1 MCNEDYSSSAFLGK
15 DYYEDLLKQHMK
27 AINLKT
33 LTVCCFFLILKHLR
47 DVLNKALL
55 MKKFLEGQISQG

>member
-1 MCNEDYSSSAFLGK
+1 
-15 DYYEDLLKQHMK
+15 MK

-33 LTVCCFFLILKHLR
+33 LTVCCFLILKHLR

>member
-1 MCNEDYSSSAFLGK
+1 MTIIHLLLLWK

-33 LTVCCFFLILKHLR
+33 LTVCCFLMLKHLR

-55 MKKFLEGQISQG
+55 MKNFLEGQISQG